1 MAISVA
7 GMRIV
12 KRQAISTFWTETYKK
27 KGISRL
33 FSCCHTV
40 LKTIIIYWH
49 KYW

>member
-27 KGISRL
+27 KKELAGCFHAAIL
-33 FSCCHTV
+33 F
-40 LKTIIIYWH
+40 
-49 KYW
+49 